1 MASST
6 KKNNFYAYIMNFV
19 KVLIILKN
27 RKIFYKN
34 YNNTKI

>member
-6 KKNNFYAYIMNFV
+6 KKNNFYAYIMNFA

>member
-6 KKNNFYAYIMNFV
+6 KKNNFYAYIMNSV